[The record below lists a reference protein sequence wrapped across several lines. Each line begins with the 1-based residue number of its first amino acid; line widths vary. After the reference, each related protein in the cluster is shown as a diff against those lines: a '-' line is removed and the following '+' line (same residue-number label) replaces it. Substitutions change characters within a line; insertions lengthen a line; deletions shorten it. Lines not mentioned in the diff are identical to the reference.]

1 MQVSRRKQEEERDM
15 ELFLA
20 DPDYV
25 ELNKYLLDKDD
36 EDLTEKEKGIKAKLE
51 RM

>member
-1 MQVSRRKQEEERDM
+1 M

-51 RM
+51 RMQKNVEKEQKK